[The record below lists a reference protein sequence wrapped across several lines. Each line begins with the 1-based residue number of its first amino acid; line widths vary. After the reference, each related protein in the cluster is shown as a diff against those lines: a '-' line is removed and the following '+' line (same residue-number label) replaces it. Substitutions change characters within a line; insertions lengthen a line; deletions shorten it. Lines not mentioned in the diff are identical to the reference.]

1 MMVNLNQ
8 HDMMEMCLSH
18 NRLRRI
24 ATSQLGR
31 APTSDAMDPAAP
43 PEMPEILRRIKLV
56 AEEMEELGESHASE
70 G

>member
-1 MMVNLNQ
+1 MMANLNQ

-31 APTSDAMDPAAP
+31 APTSEAMDPAAP
-43 PEMPEILRRIKLV
+43 PKMAEILDRIKLV
-56 AEEMEELGESHASE
+56 AEEMEAIGESHAAE